1 MTVPVVAAGT
11 RFATSRPEA
20 TMAEQPNDA
29 SRKSK
34 AEGDRPD
41 DEQTRDAADQDTDEQ
56 SGGITNRSMDE
67 GTSNQQAVP
76 SRGQAKCGPPG
87 GLGDSDSDIDME
99 SRRSER

>member
-1 MTVPVVAAGT
+1 
-11 RFATSRPEA
+11 
-20 TMAEQPNDA
+20 MAEQPNDA

-41 DEQTRDAADQDTDEQ
+41 DEQTRDGAYQDTDEQ
-56 SGGITNRSMDE
+56 RDGIANRSMDE
-67 GTSNQQAVP
+67 ETSKQQAGP

-87 GLGDSDSDIDME
+87 QGDSDRDMDME

>member
-1 MTVPVVAAGT
+1 
-11 RFATSRPEA
+11 
-20 TMAEQPNDA
+20 MAEQLNDG

-41 DEQTRDAADQDTDEQ
+41 DQQTRDGAYQDTDER
-56 SGGITNRSMDE
+56 SGGITNRSMHE
-67 GTSNQQAVP
+67 ETSNQQAVP

-87 GLGDSDSDIDME
+87 GLGDPDSDMDMQ